1 MIQSLPVILFGAGV
15 IGAYLRDGWI
25 RVAATITMLAATAWS
40 VVLLTEVRL
49 GVAWLIGPLLATL
62 LVSRGGS
69 PGRLSFEDLTRRAMT
84 LAATVLVAIFAATK
98 FPIGENPTLLS
109 GVPWLLAAVG
119 AAWLISPLDRR
130 ERTQAL
136 VLLVCA
142 GAALLIIAAPGGA
155 LTAAASGLMAI
166 APVLGARWPLSPR
179 ARPAAML
186 ALLIAAAGITGFALL
201 GTALPRPGLQDLA
214 LSLEGPALPA
224 AALLLVAGA
233 LVVPLGRPWV
243 ALLGV
248 LSVLAVAP
256 SLRWAALAAMV
267 ASSADSEGPEE
278 RTAWL
283 GLFLLAMT
291 SLFSAL
297 VAQPWS
303 ARAQVVGLAATLVLM
318 AMASRPRM
326 LRSLVLTAT
335 AVVILQDTAGA
346 TGTLMV
352 RFQWVAAAGAVLLI
366 SRSLLAWYQGGP
378 RGSRLVDHQLM
389 LGLLLLAVAAHDPL
403 GLGALAVFLL
413 LVDLAVVHGRS
424 SDRDLVPASG
434 LRWVAEVATSSW
446 PPAVRFAAVTVAVA
460 AALQTSLA
468 WGLLA
473 AGFLAALKL
482 TPLIRRDDHPLQPA
496 AGRTLRVWLGP
507 ALSLACGMAPALVLR
522 MLRV

>member
-1 MIQSLPVILFGAGV
+1 MILSLPVVLVGV
-15 IGAYLRDGWI
+15 GVVGAYLRAGWI
-25 RVAATITMLAATAWS
+25 RIAATITMLVATAWS
-40 VVLLTEVRL
+40 IALLTDVRL
-49 GVAWLIGPLLATL
+49 GVAWLIGPLLATG
-62 LVSRGGS
+62 LVARGES
-69 PGRLSFEDLTRRAMT
+69 PGRLSFEDLTRRALT
-84 LAATVLVAIFAATK
+84 LAATTLVAIFAAAR
-98 FPIGENPTLLS
+98 FPIGENPTSLS

-136 VLLVCA
+136 VLLVSA
-142 GAALLIIAAPGGA
+142 GAALLIAAAPGGA

-166 APVLGARWPLSPR
+166 APVIGARWPLAPR
-179 ARPAAML
+179 ARPVAML
-186 ALLIAAAGITGFALL
+186 AFLIAAAAIAGFALL

-214 LSLEGPALPA
+214 FSLDGPALPA

-233 LVVPLGRPWV
+233 LVAPLGRPWV

-267 ASSADSEGPEE
+267 ATSVEHEGLEE

-283 GLFLLAMT
+283 GLFLLALT

-303 ARAQVVGLAATLVLM
+303 ARAQVVGLAGSLVLM
-318 AMASRPRM
+318 AMASRYRM

-335 AVVILQDTAGA
+335 AVVILQDTAGT
-346 TGTLMV
+346 TGALMV
-352 RFQWVAAAGAVLLI
+352 RFQWVAAAGAALLV

-378 RGSRLVDHQLM
+378 KGSRLVEDQLM
-389 LGLLLLAVAAHDPL
+389 LGLLLLAVGAHDPL
-403 GLGALAVFLL
+403 GLGALAAILL
-413 LVDLAVVHGRS
+413 LVDLALVRAHS
-424 SDRDLVPASG
+424 SDRDLLPG
-434 LRWVAEVATSSW
+434 GRLRWLAQLATSSW
-446 PPAVRFAAVTVAVA
+446 PPAIRFAAVTVAVA
-460 AALQTSLA
+460 AVLQTSLP

-482 TPLIRRDDHPLQPA
+482 VPLIRRDDRPLRTA
-496 AGRTLRVWLGP
+496 AGRTARAWLGP
-507 ALSLACGMAPALVLR
+507 AMSLACGVAPALVLR